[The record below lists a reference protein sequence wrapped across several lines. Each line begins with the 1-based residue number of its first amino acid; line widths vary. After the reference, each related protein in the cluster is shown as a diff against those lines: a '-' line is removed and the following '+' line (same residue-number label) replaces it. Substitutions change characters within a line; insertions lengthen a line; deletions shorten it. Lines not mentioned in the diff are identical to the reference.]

1 MSTMTRIVLAERPK
15 GRPEATNFRLE
26 EAPLPEPGEGQFL
39 ARTVWLSLDPY
50 MRGRM
55 DDAKSYAAPV
65 PIGGTMEGEV
75 VAEVMESRH
84 PGFKP
89 GDIVAER
96 LGWASHGLSDGTGA
110 RKIDPT
116 IAPISTALGVLG
128 MPGHTAWV
136 GLNDI
141 AKAEPGETIVVSA
154 ATGAVGSLVSQLA
167 KNKGMR
173 VIGVAGG
180 DDKCAFAVEELGCDV
195 CLDHRALST
204 ADLEKAIGEAAPDGV
219 HVYYENVGGKTLE
232 AVLPNMRTW
241 GRIAVCGM
249 IAWYSG
255 ADLSEVMP
263 LPKAWR
269 FVLTKRLRVQGLIV
283 FDHKDRMA
291 PFLAEVAPMVR
302 DGRVKYRETV
312 TEGLENAPAAFMA
325 LLEGG
330 NFGKQIVR
338 VGPDPV

>member
-1 MSTMTRIVLAERPK
+1 
-15 GRPEATNFRLE
+15 
-26 EAPLPEPGEGQFL
+26 
-39 ARTVWLSLDPY
+39 
-50 MRGRM
+50 
-55 DDAKSYAAPV
+55 
-65 PIGGTMEGEV
+65 
-75 VAEVMESRH
+75 
-84 PGFKP
+84 
-89 GDIVAER
+89 
-96 LGWASHGLSDGTGA
+96 
-110 RKIDPT
+110 
-116 IAPISTALGVLG
+116 
-128 MPGHTAWV
+128 
-136 GLNDI
+136 
-141 AKAEPGETIVVSA
+141 
-154 ATGAVGSLVSQLA
+154 VGSLVSQLA

-195 CLDHRALST
+195 CLDHRALSKAELET
-204 ADLEKAIGEAAPDGV
+204 AIAEAAPDGV

-249 IAWYSG
+249 ISWYSG

-269 FVLTKRLRVQGLIV
+269 FILTKRLRVQGLIV
-283 FDHKDRMA
+283 FDHKERMA

-312 TEGLENAPAAFMA
+312 TEGLDNAPAAFMA

-330 NFGKQIVR
+330 NFGKQLVR
-338 VGPDPV
+338 VGPDPA